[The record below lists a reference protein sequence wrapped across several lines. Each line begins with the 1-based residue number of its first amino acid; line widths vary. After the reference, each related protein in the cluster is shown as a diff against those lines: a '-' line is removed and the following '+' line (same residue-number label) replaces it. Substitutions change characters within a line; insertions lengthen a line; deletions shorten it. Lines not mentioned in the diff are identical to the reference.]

1 MSATKH
7 ADVGVLFKPFERGP
21 LALRNRIVMA
31 PMTRCFCPGGVPGAD
46 VAAYYE
52 RRAAA
57 NVGLIITEGTWVPH
71 DSASNDESA
80 PRFYGDDALGG
91 WRKVVDRVH
100 AAGGVIMPQL
110 WHVGLVSKPAI
121 ENLYETGVD
130 PHARA
135 LSPSGL
141 LLPGRQVAQ
150 PASERQIA
158 ELVEAYAQAAGSAM
172 RLGFDGLEIHGAHG
186 YLIDQFLW
194 DQTNV
199 RDDAWGGDP
208 ARRTRF
214 AVEIVKACRARTRP
228 DFPIIFRFSQWKQQ
242 DYAARLW
249 KQPQDLAAF
258 LEPLADAGVDIFHA
272 SQRRFWEAEFD
283 GSPLNLAGWAQRL
296 TGRPAIAV
304 GSVGL
309 DSEMLQTFF
318 SDQPA
323 QPGSLDQLIAM
334 MERRDFDL
342 VAVGRALLSDP
353 DWVEKI
359 RRGEWSSLRAVNKA
373 DLAVLN

>member
-1 MSATKH
+1 VSTQQPLDVSA
-7 ADVGVLFKPFERGP
+7 LFKPFQCGA
-21 LALRNRIVMA
+21 LALKNRIVMA

-71 DSASNDESA
+71 ASASNDDAA
-80 PRFYGDDALGG
+80 PRFHGEDALAG
-91 WRKVVDRVH
+91 WKRVVDRVH
-100 AAGGVIMPQL
+100 TVGGTIMPQL

-135 LSPSGL
+135 LSPSGI
-141 LLPGRQVAQ
+141 LLPGQQLAR

-158 ELVEAYAQAAGSAM
+158 ELIDAYAQAARSAAD
-172 RLGFDGLEIHGAHG
+172 LGFDGLELHGAHG

-208 ARRTRF
+208 ARRGRF

-228 DFPIIFRFSQWKQQ
+228 DFPIVFRFSQWKQQ
-242 DYAARLW
+242 DYTARPW
-249 KQPQDLAAF
+249 KRPQDLAAF

-272 SQRRFWEAEFD
+272 SQRRFWEAEFE
-283 GSPLNLAGWAQRL
+283 GSGLNLAGWAQRL

-323 QPGSLDQLIAM
+323 MPGSLDRLVAM
-334 MERRDFDL
+334 MERGEFDL
-342 VAVGRALLSDP
+342 VAVGRALLGDP
-353 DWVEKI
+353 DWVEKV

-373 DLAVLN
+373 DLAVLS